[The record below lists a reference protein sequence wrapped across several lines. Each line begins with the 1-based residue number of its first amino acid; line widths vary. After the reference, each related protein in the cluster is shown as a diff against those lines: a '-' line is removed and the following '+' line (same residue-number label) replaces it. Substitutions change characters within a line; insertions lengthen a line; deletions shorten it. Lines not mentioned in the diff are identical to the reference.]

1 MADFDVSAGFD
12 LVKGPFTFDDSFIV
26 SPFTDG
32 FQFIPSVPYKV
43 ASQVLP
49 ILNAGAFEKRNSELE
64 FNFPQRADDCME
76 RMTAFQHDALGLK
89 RQAHV
94 HRDMTR
100 GLDRRSETVTPGYVT
115 SDDFGSDGDDTV
127 HSAIPSYPQPN
138 NIQANASFPTD
149 GSLPDTVDL
158 IFLDF
163 IGSKY
168 VIPAL
173 QKVAP
178 GQYTASDIS
187 YYMPKTF
194 TTNSYLPAY
203 AKKAWQANVPN
214 CPVGE
219 GVGFNN

>member
-1 MADFDVSAGFD
+1 MTGFD

-32 FQFIPSVPYKV
+32 FQFIHSVPYDT
-43 ASQVLP
+43 ARQVLP
-49 ILNAGAFEKRNSELE
+49 ILNAGSFEKRDAALE
-64 FNFPQRADDCME
+64 FNFPQKADNCVE
-76 RMTAFQHDALGLK
+76 EMTTSQHDTLSVK
-89 RQAHV
+89 RHAHA
-94 HRDMTR
+94 HQDMTR
-100 GLDRRSETVTPGYVT
+100 GLSRRSETLTPGYIT

-138 NIQANASFPTD
+138 NIQANASFPTN
-149 GSLPDTVDL
+149 GSTPEAVDL

-163 IGSKY
+163 IGSEY

-173 QKVAP
+173 QKIAP
-178 GQYTASDIS
+178 GKYTAGDIS
-187 YYMPKTF
+187 YYLPKSF

-203 AKKAWQANVPN
+203 AKQAWQANVPN

-219 GVGFNN
+219 GVGFNRL

>member
-1 MADFDVSAGFD
+1 MIGFD

-26 SPFTDG
+26 SPFADG
-32 FQFIPSVPYKV
+32 FQFIPSVPYTI

-49 ILNAGAFEKRNSELE
+49 ILNAGPFEKRDTNLE
-64 FNFPQRADDCME
+64 FNFPQRADNCVE
-76 RMTAFQHDALGLK
+76 GMTTSQHDTLGLK
-89 RQAHV
+89 RRTHAYQE
-94 HRDMTR
+94 MTR
-100 GLDRRSETVTPGYVT
+100 GLNRRSETLIPGYLT
-115 SDDFGSDGDDTV
+115 SDDFGNGGDDTI

-149 GSLPDTVDL
+149 GSLPDAVDL

-163 IGSKY
+163 IGSEY

-173 QKVAP
+173 QQIDP
-178 GQYTASDIS
+178 GKYTAGDIS
-187 YYMPKTF
+187 YYLPKTF